1 MAIPAATPLPP
12 AIHTY
17 HCLCST
23 LVLASTHVLSTLPRR
38 AAPSL
43 DAAII
48 LPLPSTLPAYTQ
60 TPISTTGSPA
70 PKGSEQETSQENEE
84 AETEN
89 ELPSE
94 GYTTLLALTP
104 DSKVVVARRED
115 GFERR
120 TVWRCGRCR
129 VVVGYEIVNGENA
142 GGNEKPGRVLY
153 ILPGGLMTS
162 EFMKGGK
169 KITEAEVGIGNG
181 VVGKGVWE

>member
-1 MAIPAATPLPP
+1 MAIPAATPLAPV
-12 AIHTY
+12 IYTY

-23 LVLASTHVLSTLPRR
+23 LVLATTHVISTLPRR

-48 LPLPSTLPAYTQ
+48 LPLPSALPPYTQ
-60 TPISTTGSPA
+60 IPITTTDSPA
-70 PKGSEQETSQENEE
+70 PKASEQENSQEDEE
-84 AETEN
+84 AETES

-94 GYTTLLALTP
+94 GYTTLLSLTP

-129 VVVGYEIVNGENA
+129 VVVGYEIVNGEHA

-169 KITEAEVGIGNG
+169 KISEAEVGIENG
-181 VVGKGVWE
+181 VAGKGVWE